1 MRVLLRQLVIL
12 VISVVLDLIFAGLAL
27 LVQGMPVD
35 RAFLVEG
42 PNLIFVFMDIGLV
55 IWMVLLIIGGIRRQG
70 LGAGRA
76 GTIIAAV
83 VAALGNLVVITVLV
97 VQSGSTDLIA
107 IGIGALAGAVFVAG
121 AALAT
126 VVAHRLLPLPAVTEA
141 DSSGDDPPPA
151 SAAPQA
157 GSALSDDSE

>member
-1 MRVLLRQLVIL
+1 MRVILRQLVTL
-12 VISVVLDLIFAGLAL
+12 VVSVVLALVFAGLAL
-27 LVQGMPVD
+27 LMQGMPVD

-107 IGIGALAGAVFVAG
+107 IGIGALAGAAFVAG
-121 AALAT
+121 VALAT
-126 VVAHRLLPLPAVTEA
+126 VVAHWLLPSPADLDAVT
-141 DSSGDDPPPA
+141 
-151 SAAPQA
+151 APEGAPGQLRSPDA
-157 GSALSDDSE
+157 GSDLSDISE

>member
-1 MRVLLRQLVIL
+1 MRVILRQLVTL
-12 VISVVLDLIFAGLAL
+12 VVSVVLALVFAGLAL
-27 LVQGMPVD
+27 LMQGMPVD

-126 VVAHRLLPLPAVTEA
+126 IVAHRLLPVPADLE
-141 DSSGDDPPPA
+141 
-151 SAAPQA
+151 AAPKGSPVQPRSADA
-157 GSALSDDSE
+157 GSDLSDISE